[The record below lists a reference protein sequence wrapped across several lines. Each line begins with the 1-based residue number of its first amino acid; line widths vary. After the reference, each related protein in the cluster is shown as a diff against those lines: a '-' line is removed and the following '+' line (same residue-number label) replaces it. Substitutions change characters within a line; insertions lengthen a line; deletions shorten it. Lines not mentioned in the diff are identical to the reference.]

1 MRLPHAEHAEVEPSK
16 VRDYLLAP
24 DHPDGA
30 SKARFF
36 AALGFTRD
44 RWPLLR
50 EALLAVA
57 RGGDAEPAGAGVY
70 GQKYV
75 ARGIVQGPEGRAAAV
90 VTVWIVL
97 RGEDVPRLVT
107 AYPGEALR

>member
-1 MRLPHAEHAEVEPSK
+1 MRLPNAERAQIDPAK

-36 AALGFTRD
+36 AALGFARA

-50 EALLAVA
+50 DALLAVA
-57 RGGDAEPAGAGVY
+57 REGEAEPAGPGCMGKSTWCVVSY
-70 GQKYV
+70 
-75 ARGIVQGPEGRAAAV
+75 RGRTAAPRGP
-90 VTVWIVL
+90 
-97 RGEDVPRLVT
+97 
-107 AYPGEALR
+107 

>member
-1 MRLPHAEHAEVEPSK
+1 MRLPNAERAEVDPAK
-16 VRDYLLAP
+16 VRNYLLAP

-36 AALGFTRD
+36 AALGFARD
-44 RWPLLR
+44 RWADLR
-50 EALLAVA
+50 DALLAVA
-57 RGGDAEPAGAGVY
+57 RAGAAEPAGAGVY

-75 ARGIVQGPEGRAAAV
+75 VRGIVRGPDGRAAAV

-97 RGEDVPRLVT
+97 RGDGVPRLVT
-107 AYPGEALR
+107 AYPGEAPR

>member
-1 MRLPHAEHAEVEPSK
+1 MRLPNAERAQIDPAK

-36 AALGFTRD
+36 AALGFARA

-50 EALLAVA
+50 DALLAVA
-57 RGGDAEPAGAGVY
+57 REGEAEPAGAGVY
-70 GQKYV
+70 GQKHV
-75 ARGIVQGPEGRAAAV
+75 VRGIVQGPDGRAARA

-97 RGEDVPRLVT
+97 RGDGVPRLVT
-107 AYPGEALR
+107 AYPGEAPQ